1 MPSCFWQYDALA
13 CGTLMYGGGGRT
25 SRILLDPSN
34 LGLWH
39 SNLGLWHSEVPAIFT
54 GMEVESRDQ
63 KEAVVRC

>member
-1 MPSCFWQYDALA
+1 M
-13 CGTLMYGGGGRT
+13 MYGGGGRT

-39 SNLGLWHSEVPAIFT
+39 SNLGLWHREVPAIFT